1 MVVIVDSDL
10 VARLESSAAASAIAL
25 AEAFQTIYPGDPA
38 RGERRGSGAVV
49 ALGPGRYV
57 NRAIGVTMDDPRDG
71 ELGAIERF
79 FANAGVDSAIE
90 LASWCSEGLLQRLT
104 ARGYSNQWFRDV
116 YVQRA
121 DSAAPAV
128 PARAG
133 VSGVSFDVVAPA
145 TVAGWQQVLAE
156 GIGIADDEARRTSNE
171 FALAVHGVPGS
182 LDVIARIDGE
192 PVGCGSVQPAD
203 GVAWLGGAATRP
215 EYRRRGVQSALL
227 AHRLGEVQ
235 ATGCDLVAATALSGS
250 TSARN
255 LARAG
260 FTLAYVQV
268 VMTQTG

>member
-10 VARLESSAAASAIAL
+10 VARLESSAAASAVAL
-25 AEAFQTIYPGDPA
+25 AEAFRTTYPGDPA
-38 RGERRGSGAVV
+38 RGERWGAGALV

-57 NRAIGVTMDDPRDG
+57 NRAIGVTTDDPGDG
-71 ELGAIERF
+71 ELGAIEQF
-79 FANAGVDSAIE
+79 FAAAGVDPAIE

-104 ARGYSNQWFRDV
+104 ARGYANQWFRDV

-121 DSAAPAV
+121 DGAAPSA

-133 VSGVSFDVVAPA
+133 VTFDVVARA
-145 TVAGWQQVLAE
+145 TVQEWQQVLAD
-156 GIGIADDEARRTSNE
+156 GFGNADDEARRTSNE
-171 FALAVHGVPGS
+171 FAVAVHGVPGS
-182 LDVIARIDGE
+182 VDVIARIDGE
-192 PVGCGSVQPAD
+192 PVGCGSVQPAE

-227 AHRLGEVQ
+227 AHRLREVE

-260 FTLAYVQV
+260 FTLAFVQV